1 MRLLHTS
8 DWHIGKVLKGVP
20 RIDEQRKVL
29 AEIVEITRDERVDL
43 AVIAGDLFE
52 SAVPPP
58 EAQALVWSTVL
69 DLRQSGA
76 EVVVIAG
83 NHDNGHLLEAL
94 SPLALA
100 AGVHVLGTPKA
111 PDAGGVITLTTQQ
124 DEQALVACLPFVSQ
138 RYVIRAAELMAQ
150 DAAQNAGTYAER
162 YRAVVAALCATFS
175 EKTVNLVVAHG
186 YVRGGRL
193 GGGERDAQCIEDYW
207 VDASSFPPSA
217 QYVALGHL
225 HRSQQLPGGAPIWYS
240 GSPIQID
247 FGEEDET
254 KHVLLVDIEAGK
266 PARVTQ
272 RPLTSPRHLR
282 TVEGT
287 LAEFRAIADDVGE
300 DLLKVIVTEPA
311 RAGLAA
317 DVRDLLPNAIDIR
330 LQRDEEPGRA
340 TAKRSGRSPH
350 ELFSAYLEETGVEDV
365 RVERLFASLL
375 DDVVTEQS

>member
-1 MRLLHTS
+1 MRILHTS

-20 RIDEQRKVL
+20 RIDEQRDVL
-29 AEIVEITRDERVDL
+29 AEIVGIATEESVDL

-69 DLRQSGA
+69 DLRETGA
-76 EVVVIAG
+76 EVVLIAG

-111 PDAGGVITLTTQQ
+111 PDAGGVLSLETQAG
-124 DEQALVACLPFVSQ
+124 EHALVACLPFMSQ
-138 RYVIRAAELMAQ
+138 RYVIRAAELMTQ
-150 DAAQNAGTYAER
+150 DAAENAGTYAER
-162 YRAVVAALCATFS
+162 YRAVMTALCESFS
-175 EKTVNLVVAHG
+175 KTTVNVVVTHG

-207 VDASSFPPSA
+207 VDATSFPPSA

-225 HRSQQLPGGAPIWYS
+225 HRTQPLPGGAPIWYC

-247 FGEEDET
+247 FGEGGET
-254 KHVLLVDIEAGK
+254 KNVLLVDVVAGR
-266 PARVTQ
+266 PARVTE
-272 RPLTSPRHLR
+272 RALTSPRHLR
-282 TVEGT
+282 TIEGT
-287 LAEFRAIADDVGE
+287 LAELRSVADGVGD
-300 DLLKVIVTEPA
+300 DLLRVIVTEPG

-317 DVRDLLPNAIDIR
+317 EVRELLPNAIDVR
-330 LQRDEEPGRA
+330 LQRAENSDGA
-340 TAKRSGRSPH
+340 TFQRSGRSPH
-350 ELFSAYLEETGVEDV
+350 ELFSAFLAETGVEDA
-365 RVERLFASLL
+365 RLERLFASLL
-375 DDVVTEQS
+375 DDVVAEQL